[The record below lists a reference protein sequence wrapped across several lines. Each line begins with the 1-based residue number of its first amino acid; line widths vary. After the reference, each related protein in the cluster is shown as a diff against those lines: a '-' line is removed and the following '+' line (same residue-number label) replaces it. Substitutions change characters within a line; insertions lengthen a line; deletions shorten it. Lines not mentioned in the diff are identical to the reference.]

1 MKLRSLSRFAS
12 FAITAALL
20 PSAHAALAYTGGH
33 GDIGVAYEGPG
44 DLFLHLHLGEAGDP
58 ATVDGSPVVD
68 GEYEPEDIDITVP
81 AAGEIVLGT
90 AVTFLGATSGQS
102 IWLLPASASGA
113 DAIGAPF
120 LGWATEELNPADWVG
135 NITFTLNF
143 VNAPGGSGN
152 FAVWQ
157 TDGLGAVSNLAM
169 STADP
174 GADVLSQAAG
184 VHDHYNIAFT
194 KAGLWEIGITV
205 SGTHVTDGLV
215 SDSGTLRFN
224 VVPEP
229 STALLGALGL
239 LALIRRRR

>member
-1 MKLRSLSRFAS
+1 MALA
-12 FAITAALL
+12 TALI
-20 PSAHAALAYTGGH
+20 PYAHAALSYTGGH

-44 DLFLHLHLGEAGDP
+44 DLFFHLHLGEAGDP
-58 ATVDGSPVVD
+58 ATVDGAPVVD
-68 GEYEPEDIDITVP
+68 GEYEPDEIDITVP
-81 AAGEIVLGT
+81 AAAEIVLGS
-90 AVTFLGATSGQS
+90 AVPFLGAVSGQS
-102 IWLLPASASGA
+102 IWLLPASASSA

-120 LGWATEELNPADWVG
+120 LGWATEELDPGDWIG

-143 VNAPGGSGN
+143 VNAPGGSGD

-157 TDGLGAVSNLAM
+157 TDGFGAVSNLAM

-184 VHDHYNIAFT
+184 LHDHYNLAFT

-205 SGTHVTDGLV
+205 SGTHATDGFL

-229 STALLGALGL
+229 STTLLGGLGVFAVFL
-239 LALIRRRR
+239 RRRR

>member
-1 MKLRSLSRFAS
+1 MKLPVLSRFAS
-12 FAITAALL
+12 FAFSTALL

-44 DLFLHLHLGEAGDP
+44 DLFAHLHLGETGDP
-58 ATVDGSPVVD
+58 ATVGGLPVVD
-68 GEYEPEDIDITVP
+68 VEYEPEEIDITVP
-81 AAGEIVLGT
+81 AAGQIVLGSPV
-90 AVTFLGATSGQS
+90 AFLGAVSGQS

-120 LGWATEELNPADWVG
+120 LGWATEELNPADWTG
-135 NITFTLNF
+135 DIHFTLDS
-143 VNAPGGSGN
+143 VVSPSGSGH

-157 TDGLGAVSNLAM
+157 VDGFGSVSNLAM

-174 GADVLSQAAG
+174 GADVLEQAAG
-184 VHDHYNIAFT
+184 QHDHYNIAFT
-194 KAGLWEIGITV
+194 EIGLWEITMTI
-205 SGTHVTDGLV
+205 SGTHVTDGFV
-215 SDSGTLRFN
+215 SDTGTFRFN

-239 LALIRRRR
+239 LAMFRRRR